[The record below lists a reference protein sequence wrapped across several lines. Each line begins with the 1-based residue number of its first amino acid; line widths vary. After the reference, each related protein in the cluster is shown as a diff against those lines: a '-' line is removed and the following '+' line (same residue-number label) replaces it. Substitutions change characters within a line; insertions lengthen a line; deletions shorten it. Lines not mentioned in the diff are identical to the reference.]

1 MKANEVSFSEAKTR
15 KASFCGAKSE
25 LLNSLMLV
33 ALAVPG
39 VVMAEDDEFTSHKE
53 GKHIIPAS
61 EHTFTANVG
70 ITSDYVFYGISQ
82 NFRTP
87 ALQGGFDYAHSSGL
101 YLGTWASNIS
111 GNQYTNAS
119 MEWDVYGGYNGKV
132 NDDFGYN
139 IGLMEVFYPG
149 GKTSLAGPANKWDTS
164 ELLLGGTW
172 KGLNIKYT
180 YTLTDWYGISSANGG
195 GFEPVMIVNNVATAT
210 CASDNN
216 CAGNLSSKG
225 SGYIEG
231 NYTYEFADSWTI
243 TGHVGHQKIKNFSK
257 LSYTDYKLGV
267 NKTYAGFNFGLAY
280 TNTNATDNSLY
291 HVIAN
296 GDNKKLSGSL
306 FAISVSRSF

>member
-1 MKANEVSFSEAKTR
+1 MKTNEVSFSEAKR
-15 KASFCGAKSE
+15 KLF
-25 LLNSLMLV
+25 NSLILAALV
-33 ALAVPG
+33 VPGMALA
-39 VVMAEDDEFTSHKE
+39 EDGEFTSHKE
-53 GKHIIPAS
+53 GKHVIPAS

-70 ITSDYVFYGISQ
+70 LTSDYVFNGISQ

-101 YLGTWASNIS
+101 YLGTWASSIS

-132 NDDFGYN
+132 NDDLGYN
-139 IGLMEVFYPG
+139 IGLMEVVYPG
-149 GKTSLAGPANKWDTS
+149 GKTSLTAPNKKWDTS

-195 GFEPVMIVNNVATAT
+195 GFEPFMIVNNVATAN

-216 CAGNLSSKG
+216 CAGNLNSKG
-225 SGYIEG
+225 SGYIEA
-231 NYTYEFADSWTI
+231 NYTYEVSEGLTV
-243 TGHVGHQKIKNFSK
+243 TGHAGHQKVKNFGK

-280 TNTNATDNSLY
+280 TKTNATDNQLY
-291 HVIAN
+291 HVITA
-296 GDNKKLSGSL
+296 GDNKKLGGSIL
-306 FAISVSRSF
+306 ALSVSRSF